1 MYDYL
6 DIRDGH
12 SENDTLIGVFC
23 GYKTPEDVKSTGNKM
38 RIKFVTDG
46 SVQKAG
52 FSATFMK
59 GKKFIQKFKNSFFIK
74 KNNLA

>member
-1 MYDYL
+1 M

-12 SENDTLIGVFC
+12 EENSTLIGVFC
-23 GYKTPEDVKSTGNKM
+23 GYKKPEDIKSSTNKM

-59 GKKFIQKFKNSFFIK
+59 GRNKDKYLLFGMICF
-74 KNNLA
+74 

>member
-12 SENDTLIGVFC
+12 DENSTLIGVFC
-23 GYKTPEDVKSTGNKM
+23 GYKTPDDIKSASNKM

-52 FSATFMK
+52 FSATFLK
-59 GKKFIQKFKNSFFIK
+59 GEC
-74 KNNLA
+74 LAVAYGGFCHWVC